1 MFFLDITLIKM
12 IIYRVPDLGQKFC
25 HSVKMKTTSIW
36 VDLTNDAQNIEVAV
50 YCFAF
55 GWKGDLMVFR
65 QSAMK

>member
-1 MFFLDITLIKM
+1 M
-12 IIYRVPDLGQKFC
+12 IIYKVPNLSLKFC
-25 HSVKMKTTSIW
+25 NSRKMKTTSIG
-36 VDLTNDAQNIEVAV
+36 VDLTNNAQKIEVAV